1 LGRKSFIPHEPVQ
14 DDQGEERGKIQFLNQ
29 QKLKRNGEQGDLLH
43 GQKARVTPEQT
54 SGFAQ
59 QAGTAPDLTGS
70 NENGSKSACAAQT

>member
-54 SGFAQ
+54 SG
-59 QAGTAPDLTGS
+59 
-70 NENGSKSACAAQT
+70 